1 MPRPRKLSWSLE
13 YFWRGVKLG
22 RFYHAYLTKKDKRQ
36 RKRSNHAHITPF
48 LPDWEWGLT
57 MTVKWLECKEGSGQV
72 AERAGILV
80 NKEII
85 LSSFENKEIALSWSQ
100 NKWTQPVLK
109 LVLTSP
115 LIRAL
120 VVLFTTAIPSPKINA
135 KTYQC
140 SHQQLRRAHINLAK
154 IWSRLSSQPS
164 DFGSQY
170 IYAVLVA
177 AGPFLWSS
185 VDRFLLAYD

>member
-1 MPRPRKLSWSLE
+1 
-13 YFWRGVKLG
+13 
-22 RFYHAYLTKKDKRQ
+22 
-36 RKRSNHAHITPF
+36 
-48 LPDWEWGLT
+48 

-85 LSSFENKEIALSWSQ
+85 LSSFENKEITLSWSQ
-100 NKWTQPVLK
+100 NKWTHPVLK

-185 VDRFLLAYD
+185 VDRFLFAYDWLICSSSSSMQPNQRRRSSSASLTCLSPQTSSRRSQTRGKLLTIF